1 MQRLINLCVKLFR
14 NQSIRFLAAGTF
26 NTLFCYLIFTLSLM
40 IGLESRLA
48 MTIATIF
55 TMCLGFFVMARF
67 VFRVTPTLGRSKAF
81 IVMQGIGY
89 LININVLSLASLTE
103 ISDYLAG
110 FMSLLITAVFTFC
123 ISKNVVFFKS
133 TEVAK

>member
-1 MQRLINLCVKLFR
+1 MQRFINLSVKLFS

-26 NTLFCYLIFTLSLM
+26 NTLYCYLIFILSMML
-40 IGLESRLA
+40 GLESSLA
-48 MTIATIF
+48 MTIATICS
-55 TMCLGFFVMARF
+55 MCVGFFLMARF

-89 LININVLSLASLTE
+89 LININILSLASLTG

-110 FMSLLITAVFTFC
+110 FISLLITAVFTFF

-133 TEVAK
+133 TVVAK